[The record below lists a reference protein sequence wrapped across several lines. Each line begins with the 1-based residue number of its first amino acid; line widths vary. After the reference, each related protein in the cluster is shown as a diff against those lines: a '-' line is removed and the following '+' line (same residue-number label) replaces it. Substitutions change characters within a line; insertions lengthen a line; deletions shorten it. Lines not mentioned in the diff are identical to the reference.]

1 LSRIIG
7 AIFFA
12 VFLPLLAS
20 GQGTQDSWDNL
31 KQLQV
36 EEKIEVVDMNLK
48 SLKGR
53 LVRVSDAAISIRT
66 DKEEAAVERAN
77 VMRVSTPGGRRG
89 HNALIG
95 LGIGA
100 AAGAAVITVAI
111 ATHPGAFDE
120 SAEAAGVAVGAI
132 VWGGGIGAGIGAA
145 FPGSRTIY
153 RAEKPK
159 SKPAP

>member
-1 LSRIIG
+1 MARVILGIL
-7 AIFFA
+7 F
-12 VFLPLLAS
+12 VLLAS
-20 GQGTQDSWDNL
+20 VGALAQSPPDAWDNL
-31 KQLQV
+31 KQLEVGQ
-36 EEKIEVVDMNLK
+36 KIEVVDMNLK

-53 LVRVSDAAISIRT
+53 LVSVSEAAISIRT

-100 AAGAAVITVAI
+100 AAGAAVITVAFATREVPEYAPQI
-111 ATHPGAFDE
+111 AA
-120 SAEAAGVAVGAI
+120 GAI

-159 SKPAP
+159 SKPGP